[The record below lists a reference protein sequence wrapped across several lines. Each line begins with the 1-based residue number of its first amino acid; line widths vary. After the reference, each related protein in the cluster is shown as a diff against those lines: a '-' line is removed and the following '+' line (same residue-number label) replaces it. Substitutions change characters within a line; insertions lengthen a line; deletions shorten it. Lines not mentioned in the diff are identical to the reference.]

1 MQTWAVPF
9 IDGVSVCIVIYV
21 LYMISGKRDSVSF
34 GDTRKLVTLQAELLR
49 KLDIGRRKKGKNKSN
64 IGISMI

>member
-1 MQTWAVPF
+1 
-9 IDGVSVCIVIYV
+9 
-21 LYMISGKRDSVSF
+21 MISGKRDSVSF

>member
-1 MQTWAVPF
+1 
-9 IDGVSVCIVIYV
+9 
-21 LYMISGKRDSVSF
+21 MISGKRDSVSF
-34 GDTRKLVTLQAELLR
+34 RDTRKLVTLQAELLR